1 MEKGS
6 KEGDILLAQIQDE
19 YKVQYAKQIDG
30 DQNIESIALMEKKLN
45 DSTSRS
51 LEQNATGMKKTV
63 GLVGGISLIV
73 GTMIGSGIFASPS
86 SVANN
91 AGSVGSTL
99 LIWCGSGL
107 IAMLGALCY
116 IELGTMIPK
125 SGGEYIYYMEAY
137 GDVAAFMFSY
147 TSSVVLRPAGFA
159 AISIACGDYLVEP
172 FYGLEESKTKA
183 MVAKGIGAAII
194 GNLT

>member
-30 DQNIESIALMEKKLN
+30 DHNIESIALMEKKLN

-125 SGGEYIYYMEAY
+125 SGGEYTYYMEAY

-183 MVAKGIGAAII
+183 MVAKGIGAAVI
-194 GNLT
+194 GNFT